1 MAFSPKTHTK
11 RSSKNRAE
19 KPKTE
24 KYFLLKETT
33 STGLIFRKRV
43 DTTISS
49 TTDLKSLPN
58 GVVVGFAGKKEN
70 VLLDYSNVSDEEDLN
85 NLSSFFS
92 GMEEGETFTVKY
104 AEYLD
109 ERYSINTKTL
119 EGDFRFLKYI
129 NNAQILA
136 EKKADMGDFYEKM
149 FHGKFFLKTIQYN
162 KTGEMKSLKK
172 TSKIINY
179 VAKPKFKDMGIQ
191 IGDVLEFVGTNYNN
205 IRVTVISVK
214 FHNDG
219 REELTVTE
227 IKEDESRIG
236 QPTRIQHFREKKK
249 TKTTQRTAPA
259 TSSRTSPTTGT
270 SSRTTSTSGTSS
282 RTTSTSGSMDRTTS
296 TSGY

>member
-1 MAFSPKTHTK
+1 MSFSPKNHAK
-11 RSSKNRAE
+11 RSTKNRAE

-24 KYFLLKETT
+24 KYFLVKENT
-33 STGLIFRKRV
+33 STGLIFRRRV

-49 TTDLKSLPN
+49 ITDLKSLPN
-58 GVVVGFAGKKEN
+58 GVVVGFAGRKEN
-70 VLLDYSNVSDEEDLN
+70 ILLDYSNVSDEEDLN

-92 GMEEGETFTVKY
+92 GMEEGEIFTVKY

-109 ERYSINTKTL
+109 EQYSINTKTL

-129 NNAQILA
+129 NNTQILA

-191 IGDVLEFVGTNYNN
+191 IGDVMEFSGTRYNN

-214 FHNDG
+214 FHGDG

-236 QPTRIQHFREKKK
+236 QPTTIKHFREKKK
-249 TKTTQRTAPA
+249 TKINQ
-259 TSSRTSPTTGT
+259 RTSPTTSSSAT
-270 SSRTTSTSGTSS
+270 SSSATSS
-282 RTTSTSGSMDRTTS
+282 VTNRPPSGPP
-296 TSGY
+296 SGY

>member
-1 MAFSPKTHTK
+1 MSFSPKNHAK
-11 RSSKNRAE
+11 RSTKNRAE

-24 KYFLLKETT
+24 KYFLVKENT
-33 STGLIFRKRV
+33 STGLIFRRRV

-49 TTDLKSLPN
+49 ITDLKSLPN
-58 GVVVGFAGKKEN
+58 GVVVGFAGRKEN
-70 VLLDYSNVSDEEDLN
+70 ILLDYSNVSDEEDLN

-92 GMEEGETFTVKY
+92 GMEEGEIFTVKY

-109 ERYSINTKTL
+109 EQYSINTKTL

-129 NNAQILA
+129 NNTQILA

-149 FHGKFFLKTIQYN
+149 FHGKFFLKTIQYK
-162 KTGEMKSLKK
+162 KTGRMKSLKK

-191 IGDVLEFVGTNYNN
+191 IGDVVEFSGTNYNN

-214 FHNDG
+214 FHGDG

-236 QPTRIQHFREKKK
+236 QPTTIKHFREKKK
-249 TKTTQRTAPA
+249 TEINQ
-259 TSSRTSPTTGT
+259 RTSPTTSSPAT
-270 SSRTTSTSGTSS
+270 SSPATSS
-282 RTTSTSGSMDRTTS
+282 VTNRPPSGPP
-296 TSGY
+296 SGY

>member
-11 RSSKNRAE
+11 RSSKNKAE

-191 IGDVLEFVGTNYNN
+191 IGDVLEFSGTKYNN

-214 FHNDG
+214 FHDDG

-236 QPTRIQHFREKKK
+236 QPTKIQQFKEKKK
-249 TKTTQRTAPA
+249 TKTIQRTTPAPA
-259 TSSRTSPTTGT
+259 TSDKPTSMPATSTSGT

-282 RTTSTSGSMDRTTS
+282 RTTSTSG
-296 TSGY
+296 Y

>member
-11 RSSKNRAE
+11 RSSKNKAE

-191 IGDVLEFVGTNYNN
+191 IGDVLEFSGTKYNN

-214 FHNDG
+214 FHDDG

-236 QPTRIQHFREKKK
+236 QPTKIQQFKEKKK
-249 TKTTQRTAPA
+249 TKTIQRTTPAPA
-259 TSSRTSPTTGT
+259 TSDKPTSMPATSTSGT
-270 SSRTTSTSGTSS
+270 SNRTTSTSGTSS
-282 RTTSTSGSMDRTTS
+282 RTTSTSG
-296 TSGY
+296 Y